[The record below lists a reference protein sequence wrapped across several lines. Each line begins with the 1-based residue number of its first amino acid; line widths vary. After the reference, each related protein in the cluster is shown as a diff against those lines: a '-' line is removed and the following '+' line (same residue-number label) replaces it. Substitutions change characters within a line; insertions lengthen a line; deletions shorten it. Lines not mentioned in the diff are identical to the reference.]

1 MSFPIMISVTREALC
16 LMVESSGND
25 HPGKIGRDEILD
37 LTSSRHLLLIS
48 HKSVT
53 SLDTDASLRLALT
66 DDRQLML
73 SGFGDTES
81 KVRAFKWMHQLLTRR
96 TEDTVSSAS

>member
-1 MSFPIMISVTREALC
+1 MISVTKEALC

-37 LTSSRHLLLIS
+37 LTSSRHLLDIS

-53 SLDTDASLRLALT
+53 SLDADASLRLGLT
-66 DDRQLML
+66 DDRQLVL

-81 KVRAFKWMHQLLTRR
+81 RVRAFKWMQQLLPKR
-96 TEDTVSSAS
+96 TEDAVSSAS